1 MMFDLDQ
8 IKRKVLKVG
17 VYIIEIVFVS
27 SFLLVSLSHAASI
40 VGSVVFRGEIPSA
53 QEVRIKKDT
62 EFCGETR
69 TIQSLHVHPK
79 TKGVKGVVVNLV
91 GAPREVEQIPS
102 IEVVLANKDC
112 TFVARVNAAMVK
124 QVLQIRNDDPLL
136 HNTNIGTEEKTFINV
151 ALVEGGTPIKKRFKR
166 PGLLRVECHVHKFM
180 QAYIHVFDHPYFAV
194 TNEIGQFRISGI
206 LPGTHRIEVWHEYLG
221 TLEVEVV
228 VPSDEEVSV
237 NLQFPG
243 E

>member
-1 MMFDLDQ
+1 MNQ
-8 IKRKVLKVG
+8 TRRKIVKVG
-17 VYIIEIVFVS
+17 LCTVGIATVAFVLIAS
-27 SFLLVSLSHAASI
+27 SSHAASI

-53 QEVRIKKDT
+53 QEVRIKKDA

-69 TIQSLHVHPK
+69 TIQPLHVHPK

-91 GAPREVEQIPS
+91 REPGEVEQIPS

-112 TFVARVNAAMVK
+112 TFVPRVHAAVVQ

-221 TLEVEVV
+221 TLEAEVV